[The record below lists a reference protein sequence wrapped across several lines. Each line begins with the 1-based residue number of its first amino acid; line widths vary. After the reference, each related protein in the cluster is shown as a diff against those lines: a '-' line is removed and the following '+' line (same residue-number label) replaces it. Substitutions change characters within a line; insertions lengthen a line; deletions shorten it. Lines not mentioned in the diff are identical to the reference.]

1 MTLKRPINVLHL
13 RSCRGGGGG
22 PEKTI
27 LFSAKQGNSLF
38 RQHVA
43 YLRSNHDP
51 EFDLDRRAASLE
63 ITDFFTIGEDG
74 KIDVSAL
81 KQLLRQ
87 LRDRDIHVLHCHCYK
102 SDLYGLILSRFHR
115 MKLVTTVHGPLAS
128 LKYFWTAQNWRVRYI
143 YDQLDLRLLRFFDH
157 VMMVSDSMRPT
168 VRSYGVHPNRLT
180 WVKNAIDSSF
190 FRRTQADR
198 RELRARFGIPPN
210 ATVVGAVGRLNGEK
224 DYPNFLDM
232 AQLVIRERKDVHFT
246 IAGKGELDGFLRK
259 RIQDL
264 NLNGR
269 VHLLGHFHDVRS
281 VYEMLDVYVL
291 SSTREGLP
299 NTVLEAMAMEVPI
312 AATDVDGVSEAA
324 AGNREALL
332 VPARD
337 PARLANAVATLLD
350 DPVLARRMT
359 DAARTKIESEFSFA
373 ARVRHEERIY
383 AQVLGQD
390 ISTDIPQS
398 IN

>member
-1 MTLKRPINVLHL
+1 MALTRPINVLHL

-27 LFSAKQGNSLF
+27 LFSAKESNSSF
-38 RQHVA
+38 RQHIA

-51 EFDLDRRAASLE
+51 EFDLDRRAASLA
-63 ITDFFTIGEDG
+63 ISDFFTIGEDG

-81 KQLLRQ
+81 KRLLKLLREK
-87 LRDRDIHVLHCHCYK
+87 DIHVLHCHCYK

-157 VMMVSDSMRPT
+157 VMMVSDSMRPI
-168 VRSYGVHPNRLT
+168 VMGYGVRPNRLT

-190 FRRTQADR
+190 FRRSDADHGD
-198 RELRARFGIPPN
+198 LRARFGIPVD
-210 ATVVGAVGRLNGEK
+210 ATVIGAIGRLNGEK
-224 DYPNFLDM
+224 DYPNFLEM
-232 AQLVIRERKDVHFT
+232 AQILNRSRSNIHFA
-246 IAGKGELDGFLRK
+246 IAGKGELDGFIRN
-259 RIQDL
+259 RIQEM
-264 NLNGR
+264 NLEGR
-269 VHLLGHFHDVRS
+269 VHMLGHFHDVRS
-281 VYEMLDVYVL
+281 IYQMLDVYVL

-312 AATDVDGVSEAA
+312 AATDVDGVAEAA
-324 AGNREALL
+324 AADREALL

-337 PARLANAVATLLD
+337 PARLADAVSKLLD
-350 DPVLARRMT
+350 DTDLASKLT
-359 DAARTKIESEFSFA
+359 FAARKKIENEFSFA
-373 ARVRHEERIY
+373 GRVRHEERIY
-383 AQVLGQD
+383 AQVLGYD
-390 ISTDIPQS
+390 LPPTSPHS
-398 IN
+398 LN